1 MGTFKSLGFEER
13 GEGAAAFPVFGSVAQ
28 STVLRPARG
37 SRIIIQSSGQKEA
50 RLALAISGTGAQFTS
65 LLGAVDTIG
74 TLSYSGGTRQAYL
87 ESVTEPRRVGTG
99 DYFTATLSFVGL

>member
-1 MGTFKSLGFEER
+1 MASFRGLSFNER
-13 GEGAAAFPVFGSVAQ
+13 GESGTAFPVFGSVAQ

-50 RLALAISGTGAQFTS
+50 RLALAISGTGAQITS
-65 LLGAVDTIG
+65 LLGAVDTVG

-99 DYFTATLSFVGL
+99 DYFLASLSFLGL